1 MAELERIG
9 IVREQGEFFDFK
21 ELNEDDSKTVQK
33 QREEENAD
41 KKDKK

>member
-9 IVREQGEFFDFK
+9 IVREQGEFFDFR
-21 ELNEDDSKTVQK
+21 ELTEEDSKTVQK
-33 QREEENAD
+33 QREEEDAD